1 MNDQLQARVQRI
13 EADVHGLYRILA
25 VTDRGDQV
33 RTIIKETFAD
43 PRTCIVFRAMQ
54 RGLNGTQTAKAL
66 ADRGLGGADK
76 RRVSDTRQELAE
88 IGLVHKAPKGKYV
101 AAEGLE
107 EFGLDRAIKDTLRKA
122 KVPDID

>member
-1 MNDQLQARVQRI
+1 MQARVQRI

-33 RTIIKETFAD
+33 RALIKETFAD
-43 PRTCIVFRAMQ
+43 ARTCIVFRGVQ

-66 ADRGLGGADK
+66 TDRGLDGADK
-76 RRVSDTRQELAE
+76 RRVSDTRRQLDE
-88 IGLVHKAPKGKYV
+88 IGLVNKAPKGKYV
-101 AAEGLE
+101 AAGGLE
-107 EFGLDRAIKDTLRKA
+107 EFGLDRTIKDTLRKA